1 MNANR
6 LTKPKGT
13 ALVMALVFAL
23 ALMACETSQPQPTP
37 TPVAAKGEHPGYAP
51 GKTGEV
57 RTVVVNGKTFQ
68 YEVIDGLAIYQGDM
82 ILGPAAQVVKQLAFV
97 SSQAEQQAQKTSS
110 GWTKLQAS
118 SNAGSN
124 LKPQSIV
131 CDSANI
137 ATGFGWFCGRWPDG
151 IVPYSFQNDWGSEAN
166 NATQRSVI
174 LQAMNHWSQRTNLR
188 FREVAGSER
197 MLFRNSDGCSS
208 YVGRQENIFD
218 EPQAVNLNFGGCGVG
233 QAIHEI
239 GHALGLFH
247 EQSRA
252 DRDSFVRI
260 NGANI
265 AAGESSNFGIDAAMG
280 NDVGAYD
287 FASTM
292 HYSCGDFS
300 GNGLPTIDIL
310 TPGVTCAGVGRLQ
323 VSDGDILGVYTMYP
337 LAFEITNIAAGAS
350 FSRNGSL
357 FPKATF
363 AVRPP
368 FKPEFIRW
376 TRTGSSSTLGTGTD
390 LSVNTLNFPVGPV
403 TLTAT
408 LNVFGVNVA
417 SRSVSINMTN
427 VLPNASVQQPANG
440 TSFCANE
447 AIPFRALVSD
457 IDGTVANNDIVWS
470 TTSNPAL
477 GTGLTINPSF
487 ASGPQTVTVRATD
500 DSGGATTAS
509 VTINITTCVL
519 PSPVVN
525 ITNPSGDISVI
536 DTAND
541 ANGGYLEIT
550 LAGNASVSG
559 TPITGANLVW
569 TTDRADLQ
577 PGGPTTGS
585 QQLGTG
591 ASLPVRLY
599 TDFCANSSANS
610 GRHIITL
617 TATSAA
623 GVSRFVTRRIV
634 VQQLC

>member
-1 MNANR
+1 MKAHW
-6 LTKPKGT
+6 LMVV
-13 ALVMALVFAL
+13 LFAL
-23 ALMACETSQPQPTP
+23 ALIACNTNQVTDPKPDP
-37 TPVAAKGEHPGYAP
+37 KPVAGGHPGYAP

-57 RTVVVNGKTFQ
+57 KTVVVNGKTFQ

-82 ILGPAAQVVKQLAFV
+82 ILGPAAKVVKQLEFV
-97 SSQAEQQAQKTSS
+97 NAQAMKQAAQPASS
-110 GWTKLQAS
+110 GWKNLRALGNSGS
-118 SNAGSN
+118 S
-124 LKPQSIV
+124 LKPQSIT
-131 CDSANI
+131 CDSDNI
-137 ATGFGWFCGRWPDG
+137 ATGFGWFCGRWPGG
-151 IVPYSFQNDWGSEAN
+151 IVPYSFQNDWGSDAN
-166 NATQRSVI
+166 NATQRSNI
-174 LQAMNHWSQRTNLR
+174 LQAMNHWSQRTNLQ

-197 MLFRNSDGCSS
+197 MLFRNSTGCSS
-208 YVGRQENIFD
+208 NVGRQENIFD
-218 EPQAVNLNFGGCGVG
+218 EPQAVNLNFPGCGVG

-252 DRDSFVRI
+252 DRNSFVRV
-260 NGANI
+260 NTANI
-265 AAGESSNFGIDAAMG
+265 QAGQGHNFGIDAAMG

-292 HYSCGDFS
+292 HYGCGDFS
-300 GNGLPTIDIL
+300 GNGLPTIAIL
-310 TPGVTCAGVGRLQ
+310 TPGLTCANIGLRQ

-337 LAFEITNIAAGAS
+337 PAFEITNIAAGAS

-357 FPKATF
+357 YPKATF
-363 AVRPP
+363 AIRPP

-376 TRTGSSSTLGTGTD
+376 TRSGSSSTLGTGPD

-417 SRSVSINMTN
+417 SSSRSINMTN
-427 VLPNASVQQPANG
+427 VEPNVGVQQPLNNA
-440 TSFCANE
+440 TFCANE
-447 AIPFRALVSD
+447 LIPFRALVSD
-457 IDGTVANNDIVWS
+457 IDGTVASSDIAWS
-470 TTSNPAL
+470 TTTNPTL
-477 GTGLTINPSF
+477 GTGLEISRSF
-487 ASGPQTVTVRATD
+487 TSGPQTVTVKVTD
-500 DSGGATTAS
+500 NDGGVKTSS
-509 VTINITTCVL
+509 VTVNINTCTL
-519 PSPVVN
+519 PTPTVN
-525 ITNPSGDISVI
+525 ITNPAGDISVI
-536 DTAND
+536 DTASD

-550 LAGNASVSG
+550 LTGNANVSG

-591 ASLPVRLY
+591 GSVAVKLY
-599 TDFCANSSANS
+599 SDFCANSTANS
-610 GRHIITL
+610 GKHIITL

-623 GVSRFVTRRIV
+623 GVSRAVLRRVI

>member
-1 MNANR
+1 MKTHLAI
-6 LTKPKGT
+6 
-13 ALVMALVFAL
+13 LVSFAL
-23 ALMACETSQPQPTP
+23 ALIACNSNQAQPQPDPKP
-37 TPVAAKGEHPGYAP
+37 TVNSDHPGYAP
-51 GKTGEV
+51 GRQGEV
-57 RTVVVNGKTFQ
+57 KTVQVNGKTFQ

-82 ILGPAAQVVKQLAFV
+82 ILGPAAKVVKQLEFV
-97 SSQAEQQAQKTSS
+97 STQAAKQAQKSSS
-110 GWTKLQAS
+110 GWTNLSVSEPSGS
-118 SNAGSN
+118 S
-124 LKPQSIV
+124 LKPQSII
-131 CDSANI
+131 CDTDNI
-137 ATGFGWFCGRWPDG
+137 STGFGWFCGRWPGG
-151 IVPYSFQNDWGSEAN
+151 IVPYSFQNDWGGEEN
-166 NATQRSVI
+166 NAAMRNTIR
-174 LQAMNHWSQRTNLR
+174 QAMNHWAQRTNLQ

-197 MLFRNSDGCSS
+197 MLFRNSAGCSS
-208 YVGRQENIFD
+208 HVGRQENIFD
-218 EPQAVNLNFGGCGVG
+218 EPQAVNLNFPGCGVG

-252 DRDSFVRI
+252 DRNSFVRV

-265 AAGESSNFGIDAAMG
+265 RAGQGHNFGIDAAMG

-292 HYSCGDFS
+292 HYGCNDFS

-310 TPGVTCAGVGRLQ
+310 TAGVTCANLGLLQ
-323 VSDGDILGVYTMYP
+323 VSNGDILGVYTMYP
-337 LAFEITNIAAGAS
+337 PAFEITNITPGAS

-368 FKPEFIRW
+368 FRPEFIRW
-376 TRTGSSSTLGTGTD
+376 TRTGSSSTIGTGPD
-390 LSVNTLNFPVGPV
+390 LTVNTLNFPVGPV

-427 VLPNASVQQPANG
+427 VPPSASVQQP
-440 TSFCANE
+440 TSGATFCANE

-457 IDGTVANNDIVWS
+457 IDGTVASSDIVWS
-470 TTSNPAL
+470 TPTNPAL

-487 ASGPQTVTVRATD
+487 TAGSQTVTVRATD
-500 DSGGATTAS
+500 DSGGVSSAS
-509 VTINITTCVL
+509 VTITVNTCTL
-519 PSPVVN
+519 PTPVVN
-525 ITNPSGDISVI
+525 ITNPTGDISVI
-536 DTAND
+536 DTDTD
-541 ANGGYLEIT
+541 ANGSYLQIT
-550 LAGNASVSG
+550 LTGNANVSG
-559 TPITGANLVW
+559 TPITGTGLVW

-591 ASLPVRLY
+591 GSVAVKLY
-599 TDFCANSSANS
+599 TDFCANSTGANS
-610 GRHIITL
+610 GRHIVTL

-623 GVSRFVTRRIV
+623 GVSRSVLRRII

>member
-1 MNANR
+1 MKAHWSMVV
-6 LTKPKGT
+6 L
-13 ALVMALVFAL
+13 FAL
-23 ALMACETSQPQPTP
+23 ALIACNTNQVQPDPKPEPKPFT
-37 TPVAAKGEHPGYAP
+37 ESHPGYAP
-51 GKTGEV
+51 GKSGEV
-57 RTVVVNGKTFQ
+57 KTVVVNGKTFQ

-82 ILGPAAQVVKQLAFV
+82 ILGPAAKVVKQLAFV
-97 SSQAEQQAQKTSS
+97 SSQAERQAQKTSS
-110 GWTKLQAS
+110 GWTNLQAS
-118 SNAGSN
+118 SNTGSS
-124 LKPQSIV
+124 LKPQSII
-131 CDSANI
+131 CDSDNI
-137 ATGFGWFCGRWPDG
+137 ATGFGWFCGRWPGG
-151 IVPYSFQNDWGSEAN
+151 IVPYSFQNDWGSDAN
-166 NATQRSVI
+166 NVAQRSVI
-174 LQAMNHWSQRTNLR
+174 LQAMFHWSQRTNLQ

-197 MLFRNSDGCSS
+197 MLFRNSSGCSS
-208 YVGRQENIFD
+208 NVGRQENIFD
-218 EPQAVNLNFGGCGVG
+218 EPQAVNLNFPGCGVG

-247 EQSRA
+247 EQSRS
-252 DRDSFVRI
+252 DRNSFVRV

-265 AAGESSNFGIDAAMG
+265 AAGEGHNFGIDAAMG

-292 HYSCGDFS
+292 HYGCGDFS

-310 TPGVTCAGVGRLQ
+310 TPGVTCANVGRLQ

-337 LAFEITNIAAGAS
+337 PAFEITNITPGAS

-363 AVRPP
+363 AIRPP

-376 TRTGSSSTLGTGTD
+376 TRSGSSSTLGTGPD

-417 SRSVSINMTN
+417 SRNVSINMTN
-427 VLPNASVQQPANG
+427 VEPNVSMQQPANNAA
-440 TSFCANE
+440 FCANE
-447 AIPFRALVSD
+447 LIPFRALVSD
-457 IDGTVANNDIVWS
+457 IDGTVASGDIVWS
-470 TTSNPAL
+470 TPTNPAL
-477 GTGLTINPSF
+477 GTGLEISRSF
-487 ASGPQTVTVRATD
+487 TSGPQTVTVRVTD
-500 DSGGATTAS
+500 NDGGVKTSS
-509 VTINITTCVL
+509 VTVNINTCTL
-519 PSPVVN
+519 PTPTVN
-525 ITNPSGDISVI
+525 ITNPTGDISVI
-536 DTAND
+536 DTAAD

-550 LAGNASVSG
+550 LTGNANVSG

-591 ASLPVRLY
+591 ASLPVKLY
-599 TDFCANSSANS
+599 SDFCANAAGANS

-623 GVSRFVTRRIV
+623 GVSRAVLRRIV